1 MTLVPADGLLLNR
14 GKAATAK
21 DYYTQMQGDPFPG
34 TSEKHELNRTM
45 NLPNFKWYTGK
56 SNDYSISQA
65 FKNIKE
71 KNGVITF
78 DFIKDFTTDIK
89 SPNNI
94 NNTFTDG
101 KIYTIDGRYM
111 GTNKAILPHGLYI
124 MNGQKFVIQ

>member
-1 MTLVPADGLLLNR
+1 
-14 GKAATAK
+14 
-21 DYYTQMQGDPFPG
+21 
-34 TSEKHELNRTM
+34 M

-56 SNDYSISQA
+56 GNDYSISQA